1 MIKHDVVFDSPV
13 SHDLVY
19 LTLRDSK
26 VKEYADCFFRLS
38 LEIFVHPYYC
48 TLFYD
53 LKLMS

>member
-38 LEIFVHPYYC
+38 LEIFVHPHYC
-48 TLFYD
+48 TLFYN
-53 LKLMS
+53 LKFMS